1 MYSPEGRQ
9 VGCMTKVRA
18 ISQFSRERLAVGI
31 HKRDAINMLI
41 AVYIGDPPSVGRD
54 CGRGIIAECRR
65 YRPWGAA
72 RERLTV
78 EPAVSSK
85 EDFARAECEG
95 AAAVT
100 NAPRHIE
107 PPIRKIAGCLATG
120 LRQQYTCLA
129 TAFPPNKGVA
139 NVIPLNIAQID
150 ATGDRRAVY
159 WAIPGTKWFAHA
171 AGLTLI

>member
-1 MYSPEGRQ
+1 MYSPEGCQ

-18 ISQFSRERLAVGI
+18 ISQFARECLAVGI

-41 AVYIGDPPSVGRD
+41 TVYKGDPLSVGRD

-85 EDFARAECEG
+85 EDFARAECKG

-100 NAPRHIE
+100 NAPCHIE
-107 PPIRKIAGCLATG
+107 PPIRKIAGCLATRFAPAVHLSCHG
-120 LRQQYTCLA
+120 FPTKQGCRQCYST
-129 TAFPPNKGVA
+129 VH
-139 NVIPLNIAQID
+139 
-150 ATGDRRAVY
+150 RAD
-159 WAIPGTKWFAHA
+159 
-171 AGLTLI
+171 